1 MPLEYLVESLAKAL
15 CFEKFVAI
23 SNIVD
28 YEGVDMD
35 LAGAFFE
42 EHSELYM
49 HKSRELLKM
58 FYGFDNFENYS
69 HTLH

>member
-42 EHSELYM
+42 EHSDLYM